1 MGLDNFEQILREEIR
16 GHIAFDTMT
25 SDALQIVKDQMNM
38 VMEQVGNSLSVIT
51 GDILWAVNDIR
62 SSVSSIIK

>member
-1 MGLDNFEQILREEIR
+1 
-16 GHIAFDTMT
+16 
-25 SDALQIVKDQMNM
+25 MNM

>member
-51 GDILWAVNDIR
+51 GDIL
-62 SSVSSIIK
+62 